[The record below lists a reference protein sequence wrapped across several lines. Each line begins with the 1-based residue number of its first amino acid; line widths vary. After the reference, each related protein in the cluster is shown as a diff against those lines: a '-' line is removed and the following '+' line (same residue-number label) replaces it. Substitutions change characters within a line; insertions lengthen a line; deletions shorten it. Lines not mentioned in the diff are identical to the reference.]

1 MRYIENNEGMGG
13 GRISL
18 LNRAEMYGANGLM
31 GRRSYGRY
39 IALRLSRD
47 EGVHY

>member
-18 LNRAEMYGANGLM
+18 LDRTEMYGANGLM
-31 GRRSYGRY
+31 CSLVRVLYFTQIVGDAG
-39 IALRLSRD
+39 A
-47 EGVHY
+47 HY